1 MFIIYIY
8 LKGSNGLTNYEFY
21 APGGLV
27 NSGLVAEGENFQL
40 NGKDL
45 KIFSGAFHYFRVH
58 PAYWRDTLKKL
69 RAAGLNT
76 VET

>member
-1 MFIIYIY
+1 M
-8 LKGSNGLTNYEFY
+8 TE
-21 APGGLV
+21 
-27 NSGLVAEGENFQL
+27 GLVAEGPTFTL

-45 KIFSGAFHYFRVH
+45 KILSGAFHYFRIH
-58 PAYWRDTLKKL
+58 PEYWRDTLRKL